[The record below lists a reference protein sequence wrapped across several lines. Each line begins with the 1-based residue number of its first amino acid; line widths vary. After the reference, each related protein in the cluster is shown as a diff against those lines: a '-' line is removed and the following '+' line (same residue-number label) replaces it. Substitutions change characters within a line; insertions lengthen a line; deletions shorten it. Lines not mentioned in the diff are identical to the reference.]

1 MGDPTKSHTSLH
13 TMEELLDTLIP
24 IFLYSILSNMI
35 TLIRKLLTGLNSML
49 VKPSL
54 LLEETILEELE
65 ISNILK
71 NIPEVLILS
80 ILKIPTEKLSAQDL
94 VMYLLSPKEKIL
106 GYPLNKVKDVII
118 PLSKKEKEK
127 DLFD

>member
-1 MGDPTKSHTSLH
+1 
-13 TMEELLDTLIP
+13 
-24 IFLYSILSNMI
+24 
-35 TLIRKLLTGLNSML
+35 ML

-54 LLEETILEELE
+54 LLPVTILEELE

-106 GYPLNKVKDVII
+106 GYPLNKVKDAII

-127 DLFD
+127 DLFDINRVYSIL